1 LTGSSTIHRST
12 PALGGDL
19 LAAMAQLIKRATACG
34 GLRSKMVSP
43 AQEFD

>member
-1 LTGSSTIHRST
+1 
-12 PALGGDL
+12 
-19 LAAMAQLIKRATACG
+19 MAQLIRRATACG